1 MEIEALMVLVEG
13 AEESIVSIVD
23 LLELVGLRFQG
34 INCLLLFRIRSSV
47 DGGKITHALIKIN
60 GIVLAYVFRL
70 RMAQVT

>member
-1 MEIEALMVLVEG
+1 MEVEALMVLVEG

-23 LLELVGLRFQG
+23 LLELVSLRFQV

-47 DGGKITHALIKIN
+47 DGGKITHALVKIN